1 MTRKRWNR
9 LADCRGPRHH
19 HRARFCLIGL
29 IVCITTLCSLST
41 IGAEETLEIDVEGA
55 TRSAVVYIPE
65 GIPSNDTLPLLLV
78 FHGSSWNGRIMQ
90 QTTGFSELAEQERFI
105 VVYPN
110 GSGPSNILS
119 WNAEFCCSFAL
130 ERNVNDLAFLD
141 LLLDELLSRY
151 PVDASRVYATG
162 FSNGGMFTY
171 ILALKRPERFAA
183 VAVVSGAMY
192 PTQQQTHIPVPI
204 LIIHGTDDSV
214 IPYLGG
220 WGTLRALSGKTEPAI
235 PAAAAAEF
243 WIANNGCEST
253 EPITSRERTARIQ
266 SYVGCADGAD
276 VVFIT
281 LLEGVHDWP
290 IVEQNQS
297 DFLLTDDAVD
307 LFTVL
312 ADDQSDNALAWDVFE
327 IGLDASQTIWEFFKK
342 H

>member
-1 MTRKRWNR
+1 MTRKRQNTF
-9 LADCRGPRHH
+9 ADCLQLRCHQRT
-19 HRARFCLIGL
+19 RLCLIGL
-29 IVCITTLCSLST
+29 IVCISTLYCLAA
-41 IGAEETLEIDVEGA
+41 IGAEEMMEIDVEGA
-55 TRSAVVYIPE
+55 TRSAVVYVPE
-65 GIPSNDTLPLLLV
+65 GIRSNDKLPLLLA

-90 QTTGFSELAEQERFI
+90 QVTGFSELAEQERFI

-110 GSGPSNILS
+110 GSGPSDILS

-130 ERNVNDLAFLD
+130 ERNIDDLLFVD
-141 LLLDELLSRY
+141 RLLDELLTRY

-171 ILALKRPERFAA
+171 VLALKRPERFAA

-192 PTQQQTHIPVPI
+192 PTQQQTHIPMPI
-204 LIIHGTDDSV
+204 MIIHGTDDSV

-243 WIANNGCEST
+243 WITNNGCEST
-253 EPITSRERTARIQ
+253 EPTTSRERQARIP
-266 SYVGCADGAD
+266 SYVGCEEGAE

-281 LLEGVHDWP
+281 LLEGSHDWP
-290 IVEQNQS
+290 IIEQNES

-312 ADDQSDNALAWDVFE
+312 ADNESDNALAWDVFE
-327 IGLDASQTIWEFFKK
+327 IGLDASQTIWEFLRR